1 VVSSKDQPTGRTRR
15 KDAEAVAPEPERA
28 PHPGGR
34 PRDPAIEEAI
44 LEATRERLAVD
55 GYTRMTIGDVVA
67 DAGVTRPTLYR
78 RWPNKYELVVDALH
92 YGLSRQREAYVP
104 LKVDA
109 MPPLEA
115 FTEAVRRLDPRHHNK
130 RAMALHGN
138 FMGEAEHEPALFELM
153 REHGNKPRCAE
164 LLETLRQLQDIG
176 AVRADAD
183 LDTVVTLCFGS
194 YFGDYL
200 QTGAS
205 TPADHADRVVA
216 LLWPTIRTSEDKNKG
231 KSEGRSEGRNEDEDE
246 DA

>member
-1 VVSSKDQPTGRTRR
+1 MSSKDQKGVGGTRR
-15 KDAEAVAPEPERA
+15 PRRKAGAEPRASAQERA

-44 LEATRERLAVD
+44 LQATRARLATD

-78 RWPNKYELVVDALH
+78 RWPNKRELVVDALH
-92 YGLSRQREAYVP
+92 YGLAKQREAY
-104 LKVDA
+104 
-109 MPPLEA
+109 PPLDVEGMTPVEA
-115 FTEAVRRLDPRHHNK
+115 FTEAVRRLDPRYHNE
-130 RAMALHGN
+130 RAMELHGN
-138 FMGEAEHEPALFELM
+138 FMSEAEREPELFEQM

-164 LLETLRQLQDIG
+164 LMQTLQRLQDAG

-183 LDTVVTLCFGS
+183 LDTVVALCFGS

-205 TPADHADRVVA
+205 TPTDHTDRVVSV
-216 LLWPTIRTSEDKNKG
+216 LWPTIRA
-231 KSEGRSEGRNEDEDE
+231 DEH
-246 DA
+246 A